1 MSHFSRL
8 FDRFRQPSSPPR
20 ETAAVEGR
28 WLVAGLGNPG
38 GRYKDSRHNTGF
50 MAATYLASRYG
61 IELTRNKFSGLFGDA
76 RIADAPAIIV
86 MPQTFY
92 NRSGDCLASLTGYF
106 RIPVERVIVIHDELD
121 LPLGRL
127 QLKRGG
133 SDAGNRGVRSVA
145 AALGPDFIRIR
156 VGVGRPSQTGGA
168 IDHVLDAFDRE
179 ERRVVEG
186 LLERIAD
193 AVEAIIRDGLERAM
207 SIYNQRSDPRA

>member
-76 RIADAPAIIV
+76 RIADAPAII
-86 MPQTFY
+86 P
-92 NRSGDCLASLTGYF
+92 
-106 RIPVERVIVIHDELD
+106 
-121 LPLGRL
+121 
-127 QLKRGG
+127 
-133 SDAGNRGVRSVA
+133 
-145 AALGPDFIRIR
+145 
-156 VGVGRPSQTGGA
+156 TGGPRTNA
-168 IDHVLDAFDRE
+168 PLCELTEPNSSGCAN
-179 ERRVVEG
+179 
-186 LLERIAD
+186 
-193 AVEAIIRDGLERAM
+193 AM
-207 SIYNQRSDPRA
+207 RSAP